1 MMGVGIGVLVD
12 GTLALLFLQE
22 LLLFQ
27 QAVSFMLGAASP
39 RKPSVFTART
49 GTCLRRGSLAARMI
63 ADTGAP
69 QDPKRDVSKPPPP
82 RSVLERPWDV
92 EVELH
97 GERHVITVQP
107 GDSILEAVSCR
118 GVLLVFLF
126 CA

>member
-1 MMGVGIGVLVD
+1 MGVGIRVLLD
-12 GTLALLFLQE
+12 GILALLFLQE

-27 QAVSFMLGAASP
+27 QAVSFMLGAAGP
-39 RKPSVFTART
+39 RGHSVFTART
-49 GTCLRRGSLAARMI
+49 GTCLRRGPLAARMMV
-63 ADTGAP
+63 DMGAP
-69 QDPKRDVSKPPPP
+69 QDPNRDVGKPPPP

-92 EVELH
+92 EVDLH

-118 GVLLVFLF
+118 GVLVDFLF